1 MTGSGLDSAI
11 RDLTQAEL
19 DQAAGGAGA
28 ECHIIF
34 NFRVNGVSFLGA
46 YCDDGYWV
54 TTAAGGGTS
63 YFREGRV

>member
-1 MTGSGLDSAI
+1 MTGSDLDSEI

-19 DQAAGGAGA
+19 DQAAGA